1 MLETALY
8 FVKLISGRVFVTG
21 SANILLEI
29 LSKLRVR
36 NILKWIQSHKP
47 KLYIGVDMG
56 RSQFNYVLIRYT
68 PAKKKNDTPYEVLS
82 TIKYRNKRTLV
93 GPDSEVFEHI
103 INDIKRLI
111 KGANNDLNIKS
122 TRIDGIVFGVPGLV
136 QPDTGVIEQAID
148 FLGNDRK
155 LAFIDEFSS
164 ACRKKKLVLN
174 DKCQQLL
181 DNDGNCVTRYVCS
194 YHSRR
199 MSQGAV
205 KAGNFVCFIV
215 GNNFGAGIAVN
226 NNIFYGDNHKA
237 GEVGH
242 MIIESGIITCSCG
255 KGSGHAEQRISRRGL
270 ENLVSTYSSE
280 SDSILQA
287 TSDRFYTLVR
297 ERMQASLSTSGQANS
312 KMDPVVTAVE
322 ELTRY
327 LAITIANLV
336 NVLDICHIYF
346 SGAMMRE
353 LIFNDNLDLEASLRK
368 LVDEKTF
375 ISIRD
380 INFTL
385 VDGIFEKSKG
395 ENILDD
401 RFHPAIG
408 AALACEDE
416 KYVEA
421 TRA

>member
-1 MLETALY
+1 
-8 FVKLISGRVFVTG
+8 
-21 SANILLEI
+21 
-29 LSKLRVR
+29 
-36 NILKWIQSHKP
+36 
-47 KLYIGVDMG
+47 
-56 RSQFNYVLIRYT
+56 
-68 PAKKKNDTPYEVLS
+68 
-82 TIKYRNKRTLV
+82 
-93 GPDSEVFEHI
+93 
-103 INDIKRLI
+103 
-111 KGANNDLNIKS
+111 
-122 TRIDGIVFGVPGLV
+122 
-136 QPDTGVIEQAID
+136 
-148 FLGNDRK
+148 
-155 LAFIDEFSS
+155 
-164 ACRKKKLVLN
+164 
-174 DKCQQLL
+174 
-181 DNDGNCVTRYVCS
+181 
-194 YHSRR
+194 
-199 MSQGAV
+199 
-205 KAGNFVCFIV
+205 
-215 GNNFGAGIAVN
+215 
-226 NNIFYGDNHKA
+226 
-237 GEVGH
+237 
-242 MIIESGIITCSCG
+242 
-255 KGSGHAEQRISRRGL
+255 
-270 ENLVSTYSSE
+270 
-280 SDSILQA
+280 
-287 TSDRFYTLVR
+287 
-297 ERMQASLSTSGQANS
+297 MQASLSTSGQANS

-353 LIFNDNLDLEASLRK
+353 LFFNDNLDLEASLRK